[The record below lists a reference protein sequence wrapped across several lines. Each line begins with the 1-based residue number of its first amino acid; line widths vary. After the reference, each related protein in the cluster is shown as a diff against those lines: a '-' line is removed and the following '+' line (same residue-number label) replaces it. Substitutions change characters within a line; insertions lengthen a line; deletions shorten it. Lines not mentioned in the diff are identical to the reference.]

1 MVFLSSSLERFY
13 TRPENLT
20 HPSSTLQHL
29 YCVIPSPSRLFSL
42 NIHDNVCFL
51 ASFEACSSP
60 NPTWLWRSP
69 WVLNDLLAHAARF
82 KFLNSQELCNLFGL
96 IPLLRAPIHPPL
108 QREKNERL
116 MIQNLKGKKDGF
128 LHRQEKKR
136 SIVNDFGAVV
146 QRLPGDFMHK
156 PPGGEVGRA
165 GPALGGV
172 HFLGR

>member
-1 MVFLSSSLERFY
+1 MTLSGDYTTSLRTKTSTHIALMVFLSSPLERFY

-29 YCVIPSPSRLFSL
+29 YCVVPSPSRLFSL

-51 ASFEACSSP
+51 ASVEVCSSP

-69 WVLNDLLAHAARF
+69 WILNDLLARAARF

-96 IPLLRAPIHPPL
+96 IPLLRGPIHPPL

-128 LHRQEKKR
+128 LHRQEKKK
-136 SIVNDFGAVV
+136 GA
-146 QRLPGDFMHK
+146 L
-156 PPGGEVGRA
+156 
-165 GPALGGV
+165 
-172 HFLGR
+172 